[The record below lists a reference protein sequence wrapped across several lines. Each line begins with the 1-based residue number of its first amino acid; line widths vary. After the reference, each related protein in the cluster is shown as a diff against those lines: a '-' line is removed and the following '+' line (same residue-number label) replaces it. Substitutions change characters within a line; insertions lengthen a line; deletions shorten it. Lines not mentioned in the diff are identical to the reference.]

1 MLIFSRP
8 VKRENKGRCNQDKH
22 IFKEKGSV
30 HQSIAFNEKK
40 KCLCANG
47 NINEN
52 LFLHFKSFSCTFRA
66 KIFKHKLM
74 FLIFSTREPFYFD
87 GHIS

>member
-40 KCLCANG
+40 MFVRKW
-47 NINEN
+47 
-52 LFLHFKSFSCTFRA
+52 
-66 KIFKHKLM
+66 KHK
-74 FLIFSTREPFYFD
+74 REPLFAFQVFFVY
-87 GHIS
+87 ISHKNI

>member
-8 VKRENKGRCNQDKH
+8 VKRENKGQCNQDKH

-40 KCLCANG
+40 NVCAQM
-47 NINEN
+47 E
-52 LFLHFKSFSCTFRA
+52 T
-66 KIFKHKLM
+66 
-74 FLIFSTREPFYFD
+74 
-87 GHIS
+87 